1 MGVVLV
7 NAVDLERRV
16 VDHRTHSQP
25 LKMTGKRGSCAGMS
39 GQHLVSITLFL
50 CMACWAGC
58 VDGQGEEGSGGG
70 MEAGVQANSSMTN
83 ITTLDLKEIEALG
96 PGRCAQQVDN
106 IIRSEEPRAR
116 QARLVPKCWG
126 PARSEQV

>member
-1 MGVVLV
+1 M
-7 NAVDLERRV
+7 
-16 VDHRTHSQP
+16 
-25 LKMTGKRGSCAGMS
+25 
-39 GQHLVSITLFL
+39 QHLMQLPRLALLTML

-58 VDGQGEEGSGGG
+58 ADGQGEEGSGVG

-106 IIRSEEPRAR
+106 MIRS
-116 QARLVPKCWG
+116 
-126 PARSEQV
+126 